1 MAGVDMSPP
10 LRWLAALS
18 DFRLGL
24 AYTAGVFPSVLLREW
39 AETHTSLAWLNLPA
53 AIIALI
59 AVSALISVIAFYRDD
74 EVLLA
79 GALLAVITGLG
90 TGLAWVVT
98 AAIVRGS
105 IGAALVLVAGG
116 SFVLVMRLIILAP
129 LLAGA
134 VWVARRFRRYLA
146 PDTMSGEGRATG

>member
-1 MAGVDMSPP
+1 MYLPVVQ
-10 LRWLAALS
+10 
-18 DFRLGL
+18 RLGMGPF
-24 AYTAGVFPSVLLREW
+24 THDDTLLD
-39 AETHTSLAWLNLPA
+39 LPA
-53 AIIALI
+53 AILALI

-74 EVLLA
+74 DVLLA

-98 AAIVRGS
+98 AAIVTGS

-129 LLAGA
+129 LFAGA

-146 PDTMSGEGRATG
+146 PDTISHGGPATR